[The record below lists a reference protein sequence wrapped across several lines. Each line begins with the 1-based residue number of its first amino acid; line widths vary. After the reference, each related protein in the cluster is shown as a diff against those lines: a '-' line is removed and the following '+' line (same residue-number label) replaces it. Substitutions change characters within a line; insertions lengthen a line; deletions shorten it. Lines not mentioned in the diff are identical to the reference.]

1 MKSIA
6 AALLLGASCVA
17 AAESMAAPE
26 RPGEETASGSAAARA
41 ATPRNG
47 ESAAVA
53 ALLDSVDRELA
64 AARPAQAL
72 SLLERALRIEPQ
84 NPALWHYLALANL
97 ELGNYAQAEAM
108 AAKSQNLS
116 GGNRTLRTRNAGLM
130 ASAQRALGKPVLATS
145 RDLASL
151 ASRERGTELDTRL
164 EPATTYVDRGNRN
177 ETQSRTAQRVLRAS
191 AERALPQADR
201 APSAGRRTR
210 DAAPRAES
218 DSRARA
224 AQRGECWIWVP
235 NHLARRQAPTMRC
248 DALNGQ
254 TERRASSSS
263 VREAPAQRSERRSA
277 RRYGWS
283 GFAL

>member
-6 AALLLGASCVA
+6 AALLFGASCVV
-17 AAESMAAPE
+17 AAESTAAPE
-26 RPGEETASGSAAARA
+26 RPGDETEAGSAVPRA
-41 ATPRNG
+41 AAPRNG

-64 AARPAQAL
+64 AARPDRAL

-116 GGNRTLRTRNAGLM
+116 GGNRTLRTRNADLL
-130 ASAQRALGKPVLATS
+130 ASAQRAQGKPVLATS
-145 RDLASL
+145 RDVTSL
-151 ASRERGTELDTRL
+151 ASRARSTELDTRL
-164 EPATTYVDRGNRN
+164 EPVTTYVDRGNRN
-177 ETQSRTAQRVLRAS
+177 ETQSRTAQRRLRSLVES
-191 AERALPQADR
+191 APPPAAR

-210 DAAPRAES
+210 DAVPRTERNS
-218 DSRARA
+218 SERA
-224 AQRGECWIWVP
+224 AQRGECWVWTP
-235 NHLARRQAPTMRC
+235 NHPARRQPPTIRC

-254 TERRASSSS
+254 TERRPSPGS
-263 VREAPAQRSERRSA
+263 VREPSAQRSERRSA